1 MLKRP
6 IHRPGTL
13 KVSPGVADNSRINS
27 LTDGTFAIVLT
38 LLAFSLQLPDLP
50 PESVARELPQ
60 ALWAMGPDVVSLT
73 IGFVVVGIYWVGH
86 HNLFVHIHR
95 HDRILLW
102 LNLGF
107 LLFVTLVPFPAGLLV
122 RYRTEQMPVGV
133 LSIVL
138 ILAGLML
145 DLIWLYASRQK
156 LVDPTLPGHLVGT
169 IHKRILTGPA
179 IYLLALGVSFFSV
192 TAATLLFLVAVA
204 FYILPAGLDILRHR
218 HLDQRQSASSSDD
231 STPIEDEP

>member
-6 IHRPGTL
+6 IHGLGTL

-38 LLAFSLQLPDLP
+38 LLVFSLEMPDLP
-50 PESVARELPQ
+50 PENVARELPR
-60 ALWAMGPDVVSLT
+60 ALWAMGPDVVSLS

-102 LNLGF
+102 LNLVF

-122 RYRTEQMPVGV
+122 RYRTEQMPVV
-133 LSIVL
+133 VFSIVL
-138 ILAGLML
+138 ILAGVML
-145 DLIWLYASRQK
+145 DMVWLYATRQK

-169 IHKRILTGPA
+169 IHRRILTGPA
-179 IYLLALGVSFFSV
+179 IYVLAIGVSFFSV
-192 TAATLLFLVAVA
+192 TAATLCFLVAVA
-204 FYILPAGLDILRHR
+204 YYILPAGLDLLRHR
-218 HLDQRQSASSSDD
+218 HLDQRQSVSSSVD